1 MSKVRGTYWAC
12 LLSLACAL
20 AGSARIHAACAAD
33 SEQTSFNAGAVS
45 VLGSEPSY
53 IDVGA
58 GVFDALSE
66 GAGNR
71 SAAGRIELRLGTKL
85 LFIGP
90 TIGLMANTDGGVFG
104 YGGIYAD
111 IKYREFVLTPVLALG
126 GYHRGDSKDLGGVF
140 QFRVGLGLSYQFEG
154 GSRLGVRV
162 DHISNA
168 HIHDENPGEEEFLFT
183 YAVPLGRLF

>member
-90 TIGLMANTDGGVFG
+90 TIGLMANADGG
-104 YGGIYAD
+104 
-111 IKYREFVLTPVLALG
+111 ALG